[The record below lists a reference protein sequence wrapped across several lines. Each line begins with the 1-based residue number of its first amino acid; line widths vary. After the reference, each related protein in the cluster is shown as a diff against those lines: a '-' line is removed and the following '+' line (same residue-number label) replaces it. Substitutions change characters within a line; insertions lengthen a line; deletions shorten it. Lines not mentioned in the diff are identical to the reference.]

1 MSEEDPESL
10 EFYLEVVKIP
20 KRNYTVIC
28 EYCLD
33 KLNVTTYVTQN
44 CEGKKEN
51 KFRRHRKQCHGGKK
65 FQLEFIKGCPRCCK
79 CDNCKIRI
87 EEYEQRIYI
96 ENVNLYYYLLYVLI

>member
-33 KLNVTTYVTQN
+33 KLSVTTYVTKTPD
-44 CEGKKEN
+44 EKEVY
-51 KFRRHRKQCHGGKK
+51 QM
-65 FQLEFIKGCPRCCK
+65 L
-79 CDNCKIRI
+79 
-87 EEYEQRIYI
+87 
-96 ENVNLYYYLLYVLI
+96 